1 MEYKNYINN
10 QWIDASDGQTFD
22 VENPYTEET
31 IAQVPKSTGEDVDKA
46 VIAAKSA
53 WKDWK
58 ILGSLDMRDLLRDV
72 AVKSRV
78 HDREIAEIIS
88 AESGKPLIECLDE
101 IEWIASI
108 FEYYSEIGRDQ
119 RGRVVAPVTPRSMS
133 MVVKEAYGVVGC
145 IVPWN
150 YPLLLMAWKVAPA
163 LAAGNTVVV
172 KPSEITPLSIMRWLE
187 VACDHLPRGII
198 NMVTGFGDTGA
209 FLVEHS
215 DTRVIAFTGS
225 VETGKK
231 IAAMAATQLKK
242 TSLEL
247 GGNDPIIICD
257 DVDVGIAAKGTAWG
271 GLLNAG
277 QVCTSLERVFVM
289 ESIVNDFTEAVV
301 EEAKRVRLGNPMHS
315 QTDMGPMASKMQLEK
330 AEGKVERAKSEGAR
344 LLCGGNRPEQYERGY
359 FYNPTVFDQVTS
371 EMEMMNM
378 ETFGPIIPIQKVKNL
393 EEAIELANTSQYGLG
408 CNIYT
413 NDMEKA
419 LTAADD
425 IKAGSFWINDPLTDN
440 EAAPFGGMKMS
451 GGGRELGIEGLDEFR
466 ESKHILI
473 DYQIREKDYWF
484 PYDLDEGRKT

>member
-46 VIAAKSA
+46 VIAAKLA
-53 WKDWK
+53 WNDWK

-72 AVKSRV
+72 AVKSRT

-209 FLVEHS
+209 FLVEHY

-289 ESIVNDFTEAVV
+289 ESIANDFTEAVV
-301 EEAKRVRLGNPMHS
+301 EEAKRVRLGDPMHS

-371 EMEMMNM
+371 EMEMMNV

-451 GGGRELGIEGLDEFR
+451 GGGRELG
-466 ESKHILI
+466 
-473 DYQIREKDYWF
+473 
-484 PYDLDEGRKT
+484 

>member
-46 VIAAKSA
+46 VIAAKLA
-53 WKDWK
+53 WNDWK

-72 AVKSRV
+72 AVKSRA

-289 ESIVNDFTEAVV
+289 ESIANDFTEAVV
-301 EEAKRVRLGNPMHS
+301 EEAKRVRLGDPMHS

-330 AEGKVERAKSEGAR
+330 AEGKVGRAKSEGAR

-371 EMEMMNM
+371 EMEMMNV